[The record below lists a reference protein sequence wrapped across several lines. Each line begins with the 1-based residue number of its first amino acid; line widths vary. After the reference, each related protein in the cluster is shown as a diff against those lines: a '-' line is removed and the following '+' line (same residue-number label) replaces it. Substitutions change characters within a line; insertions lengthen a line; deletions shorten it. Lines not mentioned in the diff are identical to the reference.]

1 LHVTIDDHLRAGC
14 GLILRDETT
23 RSAVRFTIAA
33 LRCYKAPG
41 VRITGTMTDNGSAY

>member
-1 LHVTIDDHLRAGC
+1 MIDDHLRAGC
-14 GLILRDETT
+14 SLILPDETT
-23 RSAVRFTIAA
+23 RSAVRFAMAA